1 MERFIISIITLIVVF
16 VLIIVSIIYSN
27 ELPILKSQIPVLIK
41 LLIWLIEQIVAYY
54 LHNQNRP

>member
-1 MERFIISIITLIVVF
+1 MDKLIVSIITLIVVF

-27 ELPILKSQIPVLIK
+27 ELPILKSQIPALIK
-41 LLIWLIEQIVAYY
+41 LLMWLIEQIAAYY

>member
-1 MERFIISIITLIVVF
+1 MDKLIVSIITLIVVF

-27 ELPILKSQIPVLIK
+27 ELPILKSQIPALIK
-41 LLIWLIEQIVAYY
+41 LLMWLIEQIVAYY

>member
-1 MERFIISIITLIVVF
+1 MDKLIVSIITLIVVF

-27 ELPILKSQIPVLIK
+27 ELPILKSQIQALIK
-41 LLIWLIEQIVAYY
+41 LLMWLIEQIAAYY

>member
-1 MERFIISIITLIVVF
+1 MDKLIVSIITLIVVF

-27 ELPILKSQIPVLIK
+27 ELPILKIQIPALIK
-41 LLIWLIEQIVAYY
+41 LLMWLIEQIVAYY